1 MSRYPQSTVWIYS
14 VVQLWEWRDV
24 ARKPAE
30 RDVNSQEHAGR
41 NALVYELLLLWQA
54 FNSWHQN
61 NVRAGSLKAPV
72 SNRT

>member
-1 MSRYPQSTVWIYS
+1 MAW
-14 VVQLWEWRDV
+14 
-24 ARKPAE
+24 KPAE
-30 RDVNSQEHAGR
+30 RNVKSQEYAEG

-72 SNRT
+72 SDGT